1 MTSNPTLL
9 PEIGPDGLAREP
21 SVIAYT
27 EKERLQLTKYI
38 AENYS
43 KIHDIERE
51 LANLTMEMKLT
62 AGPKKAALEHMR
74 KKIEMSTERIRI
86 AKEKEEQARKAW
98 ESASKALH
106 DEEAI
111 KQKLCEDLNNLV
123 QESSNSQFA
132 RLEELKRRLEALNPS
147 KKSTFSDH
155 VSFLSIS
162 PSIQYSNGPLC
173 GEDNCF
179 TMVTRIDMLADVKF
193 DKKEGIRSA
202 GSARNCQVQQLN
214 IILIMGK
221 LDWKEPVKYLESM
234 IRVEMV
240 FHYSY
245 LPANDMKAIG
255 LTQHAATIGVSS
267 VPPTTESG
275 STVSTRVPQQGNGG
289 NVQVMNGQNQL
300 ATNDGE
306 VKGKK
311 KNTFQ
316 GRGKGIGAVPK
327 SRGSAAPGWTGA
339 GFDVDART

>member
-27 EKERLQLTKYI
+27 EKIIEEERLQLTKYI

-132 RLEELKRRLEALNPS
+132 RLEELKRRLEALNPI

-155 VSFLSIS
+155 
-162 PSIQYSNGPLC
+162 
-173 GEDNCF
+173 
-179 TMVTRIDMLADVKF
+179 
-193 DKKEGIRSA
+193 
-202 GSARNCQVQQLN
+202 
-214 IILIMGK
+214 
-221 LDWKEPVKYLESM
+221 
-234 IRVEMV
+234 
-240 FHYSY
+240 
-245 LPANDMKAIG
+245 DMKAIG

-267 VPPTTESG
+267 VPQTTESG
-275 STVSTRVPQQGNGG
+275 STVSTTVPHQGNGG